1 MGVGQEKRAI
11 YPNPYPYP
19 CPCIALGDA
28 YFFVVPKS
36 CDL

>member
-19 CPCIALGDA
+19 CPCIALGSA
-28 YFFVVPKS
+28 HFFVVPKS